1 MRLATVWLPLLLAL
15 VPGGC
20 KKGSASTR
28 ANPTASASAE
38 PIPSAS
44 SATTDTADAAP
55 LAPVPTTPDPKRYT
69 WLEDKTSG
77 EVPAAVDTLQS
88 RFATPSGATRVA
100 VEAGSFGEWLRNLP
114 LAAPGTP
121 SKNFKGDVVYPGDDQ
136 YLGAVIAIDIG
147 KIDLQQS
154 PDVVI
159 RLHAEW
165 LFSQGN
171 KDITYRGA
179 TGLDMPLSKWA
190 RGERMDSQ
198 GASVFWVMK
207 SKPSEIDHAEF
218 RRYLNAVFTWANSTS
233 LAQQAEAIAA
243 DELRPGDFFVHLGSP
258 GHALVVLDVARKP
271 KGPPLALLGQ
281 ALNPS
286 ENPFVLQLGKA
297 TAWFSLRAPGPI
309 ITPHTKEFPWEG
321 LRRLGIPK
329 PPG

>member
-1 MRLATVWLPLLLAL
+1 MRSALVWLPLLLAL
-15 VPGGC
+15 LPTGC
-20 KKGSASTR
+20 RKGSASTR
-28 ANPTASASAE
+28 GNPTVSASAE

-44 SATTDTADAAP
+44 TLTTSEADAAP
-55 LAPVPTTPDPKRYT
+55 PAPAPTTTPDPKRYT
-69 WLEDKTSG
+69 WLDDKSS
-77 EVPAAVDTLQS
+77 EFPAAVDTLEA
-88 RFATPSGATRVA
+88 RFATPSGAARVP

-121 SKNFKGDVVYPGDDQ
+121 AKNYKGDVVYPGDDQ

-154 PDVVI
+154 PDLLI

-171 KDITYRGA
+171 KDIAYRGA

-198 GASVFWVMK
+198 GANVFWVMK
-207 SKPSEIDHAEF
+207 AKPSEIDHPEF

-233 LAQQAEAIAA
+233 LAQQAEPISA
-243 DELRPGDFFVHLGSP
+243 DDLRPGDFFVHLGSP
-258 GHALVVLDVARKP
+258 GHALIVLDVAKKP

-297 TAWFSLRAPGPI
+297 TAWFSLRSPDPI
-309 ITPHTKEFPWEG
+309 ITPHTKEFTWEG
-321 LRRLGIPK
+321 LRRLGAPK

>member
-1 MRLATVWLPLLLAL
+1 MRSALASLALLLAL
-15 VPGGC
+15 VPTGC
-20 KKGSASTR
+20 RKGSASTR
-28 ANPTASASAE
+28 PKPTTSASAE

-44 SATTDTADAAP
+44 SVTAEVPDAAP
-55 LAPVPTTPDPKRYT
+55 PATVPTTPDPKRYT
-69 WLEDKTSG
+69 WLDDKSN
-77 EVPAAVDTLQS
+77 EFPAPVDTLQS
-88 RFATPSGATRVA
+88 RFATPSGATRVP

-136 YLGAVIAIDIG
+136 YLGAVIAIDVG

-154 PDVVI
+154 PDVLI

-179 TGLDMPLSKWA
+179 TGLDMPLAKWA

-218 RRYLNAVFTWANSTS
+218 RRYLTAVFTWANSTS
-233 LAQQAEAIAA
+233 LAQQAEAIPA
-243 DELRPGDFFVHLGSP
+243 DDLRPGDFFVHLGSP
-258 GHALVVLDVARKP
+258 GHALIVLDVARKP

-297 TAWFSLRAPGPI
+297 TAWFSLRSPDPI
-309 ITPHTKEFPWEG
+309 ITPHTKEFTWDG
-321 LRRLGIPK
+321 LRRLGTPK